1 MFRYEDRECGESHD
15 CDTLEEALAAANES
29 LTFYRQDAVEMSEW
43 STGVE
48 GVLVSRVEHGDVIV
62 PLFCATYVGND
73 EDGYDVRMLPV
84 PEGPDHAAAP
94 AI

>member
-15 CDTLEEALAAANES
+15 CATLEEALEAASES
-29 LTFYRQDAVEMSEW
+29 LTYYRKDAVETSEW

-48 GVLVSRVEHGDVIV
+48 GVVVGCVENGDRVT

-73 EDGYDVRMLPV
+73 EEGYDVQMLPV
-84 PEGPDHAAAP
+84 PEVSPTVAP